1 MGLLISLAHY
11 GGCDLKSAG
20 QAHSLYSRCLGYAL
34 PMVLSTNFPCSQW
47 ALIPNEEVKQCLRT
61 SDPADILSRDKR
73 YENVTINCIDGNG
86 MRGIPL
92 GFPYLYTIK
101 RNRCVSDSFCL

>member
-1 MGLLISLAHY
+1 MTQVTTLHRIMRGAAYFSCAHY

-47 ALIPNEEVKQCLRT
+47 ALIPNER
-61 SDPADILSRDKR
+61 S
-73 YENVTINCIDGNG
+73 
-86 MRGIPL
+86 
-92 GFPYLYTIK
+92 
-101 RNRCVSDSFCL
+101 

>member
-1 MGLLISLAHY
+1 MGLLMSIARY

-47 ALIPNEEVKQCLRT
+47 ALIPNEG
-61 SDPADILSRDKR
+61 
-73 YENVTINCIDGNG
+73 DGN
-86 MRGIPL
+86 
-92 GFPYLYTIK
+92 IK
-101 RNRCVSDSFCL
+101 LSGVTNSLTKEKDGVGRYQISDLKIRNN

>member
-1 MGLLISLAHY
+1 MATVNTYGSICVGLLISRAHY

-47 ALIPNEEVKQCLRT
+47 ALIPNER
-61 SDPADILSRDKR
+61 S
-73 YENVTINCIDGNG
+73 
-86 MRGIPL
+86 
-92 GFPYLYTIK
+92 
-101 RNRCVSDSFCL
+101 

>member
-1 MGLLISLAHY
+1 MGLLISLARY

-47 ALIPNEEVKQCLRT
+47 ALIPNEGDGYEKYFKNNAYDDYNFYDSRFCCLCR
-61 SDPADILSRDKR
+61 
-73 YENVTINCIDGNG
+73 GNT
-86 MRGIPL
+86 
-92 GFPYLYTIK
+92 GFRSGSVNNEQRLD
-101 RNRCVSDSFCL
+101 RNQ

>member
-1 MGLLISLAHY
+1 MGLLISLARY

-47 ALIPNEEVKQCLRT
+47 ALIPNEGDGYEKYFKNKQGIITVYFNNPLFSNKVT
-61 SDPADILSRDKR
+61 VSAIL
-73 YENVTINCIDGNG
+73 VA
-86 MRGIPL
+86 
-92 GFPYLYTIK
+92 LYFILFVAFITNTFLIFFQ
-101 RNRCVSDSFCL
+101 VF

>member
-1 MGLLISLAHY
+1 MATVNTLWEHCVGLLISLAHY

-47 ALIPNEEVKQCLRT
+47 ALIPNERR
-61 SDPADILSRDKR
+61 PAMKSQ
-73 YENVTINCIDGNG
+73 
-86 MRGIPL
+86 P
-92 GFPYLYTIK
+92 
-101 RNRCVSDSFCL
+101 

>member
-47 ALIPNEEVKQCLRT
+47 ALIPNEAVSSVFGHPYKFVILNNCA
-61 SDPADILSRDKR
+61 SDRVSGGRRRRA
-73 YENVTINCIDGNG
+73 
-86 MRGIPL
+86 
-92 GFPYLYTIK
+92 F
-101 RNRCVSDSFCL
+101 RNRLIEIEREACSLEPAII